1 MSVTTRESSRTKTV
15 VHTPAG
21 KKAMTNG
28 FLARARKIAGES
40 IGIDSHIDTVQRV
53 LVMNEDLGKRWDVG
67 HVDIP
72 RLREGGTHAPFF
84 ALWVPV
90 YFPGAEAV
98 RRTLDL
104 RDAMQT
110 LFEAHRNEIE
120 LATTAAD
127 IVRIVKE
134 KKIAAFLTV
143 EGGHTINDDLR
154 VLRMYYQL
162 GIRSM
167 TLTHSRNNNWADS
180 ATDKPVH
187 NGLTDFGKEVVREM
201 NRLGMVVDVSHVA
214 DKTFYD
220 ALAVTTKPVM
230 LTHSSMRSL
239 SDVPRNVTDEM
250 LWALAKNGGVVG
262 ITFGEGFINPKDA
275 EALRAAI
282 EIETT
287 APVLSGRTLD
297 DYAAQDV
304 RKLFGTRVKVA
315 ATVEDVA
322 DHIDH
327 AVKIA
332 GIDHVGIGSDFD
344 GVSGPPNGLDDVSR
358 MPALIAVLLER
369 GYSDRDVKKIL
380 GENTLRV
387 IREVTGK

>member
-1 MSVTTRESSRTKTV
+1 MSVTRKTSSSTATV
-15 VHTPAG
+15 VRTATRKRPRSNDVA
-21 KKAMTNG
+21 
-28 FLARARKIAGES
+28 ARARKLAAEA
-40 IGIDSHIDTVQRV
+40 IGIDSHIDTVQRI
-53 LVMNEDLGKRWDVG
+53 LVMGEDLGKRWDVG

-72 RLREGGTHAPFF
+72 RLHAGGTHAPFF

-110 LFEAHRNEIE
+110 LFDAHRDKIEI
-120 LATTAAD
+120 ATTAAD
-127 IVRIVKE
+127 IERIVKAR
-134 KKIAAFLTV
+134 KIAAFLTV
-143 EGGHTINDDLR
+143 EGGHTIDDDLR

-180 ATDKPVH
+180 STDKPVH

-220 ALAVTTKPVM
+220 ALEVTTKPVM
-230 LTHSSMRSL
+230 LTHSSMRAI

-262 ITFGEGFINPKDA
+262 ITFGEGFVNSKDV
-275 EALRAAI
+275 EALRSAI

-287 APVLSGRTLD
+287 APVMTGRTLD

-327 AVKIA
+327 AVKVA

-344 GVSGPPNGLDDVSR
+344 GVSGPPNGLDDVSK
-358 MPALIAVLLER
+358 MPALVEVLLER
-369 GYSDRDVKKIL
+369 GYSDRNLKKIL
-380 GENTLRV
+380 GGNTLRV